1 LPSGCVVSKLI
12 GSLPGR
18 SRRFRIADA
27 HLGFD
32 GHGSTLAKRMSGKAM
47 NIRSAD
53 ETEMGSLARLWF
65 DGWQDA
71 HARIVPAE
79 LVQVRTL
86 ESFAQRLHA
95 AAARIRVVGPIGEP
109 VGFCIVKDDELY
121 QLFVSAQGRGS
132 GVAAA
137 LVADAEA
144 ILAAK
149 GVETGWLACVIGN
162 ERAARFYAK
171 QGWQRVGVM
180 TSQLETSHGLFPL
193 DVWRYEKRL
202 S

>member
-1 LPSGCVVSKLI
+1 M
-12 GSLPGR
+12 
-18 SRRFRIADA
+18 D
-27 HLGFD
+27 
-32 GHGSTLAKRMSGKAM
+32 
-47 NIRSAD
+47 IRSAR
-53 ETEMGSLARLWF
+53 EAEIGSLARLWY

-71 HARIVPAE
+71 HARIVPVE
-79 LVQVRTL
+79 LSRLRTL
-86 ESFAQRLHA
+86 ESFTQRLHVA
-95 AAARIRVVGPIGEP
+95 ITRVRVAGPVGKP
-109 VGFCIVKDDELY
+109 VGFCIVKNDEIY
-121 QLFVSAQGRGS
+121 QLFVSAQERGS

-137 LVADAEA
+137 LIADAET

-171 QGWQRVGVM
+171 QGWQRVNVM
-180 TSQLETSHGLFPL
+180 TSQLETSGGLFPL